1 MTADQMLHNTHGVY
15 HFEQELVG
23 FLEST
28 SFYI

>member
-1 MTADQMLHNTHGVY
+1 MTADQMLHSTPGVY
-15 HFEQELVG
+15 NFEQELVG